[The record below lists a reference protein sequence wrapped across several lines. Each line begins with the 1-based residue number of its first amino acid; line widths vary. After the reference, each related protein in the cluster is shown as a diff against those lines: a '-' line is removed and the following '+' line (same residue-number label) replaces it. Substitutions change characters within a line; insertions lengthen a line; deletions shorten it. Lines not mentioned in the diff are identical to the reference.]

1 MALVGSHS
9 QGGRSVNLRHGGES
23 FRERGQGQW
32 TDRDGSR
39 EYGNGEASVSAA
51 APVWV
56 RWTPHPAP
64 RLPPIPPITH
74 GSVKPDGLTISLTA
88 KDVAV
93 GGNQRKL
100 ANKRGQIGDYVSGG
114 SFDFNNEILDTKN
127 IFFGNSESTDKP
139 FNGPFAL
146 QVISRG
152 SSVYKWISYADT
164 KSFHKLQ

>member
-1 MALVGSHS
+1 MNA
-9 QGGRSVNLRHGGES
+9 
-23 FRERGQGQW
+23 
-32 TDRDGSR
+32 
-39 EYGNGEASVSAA
+39 ASSA
-51 APVWV
+51 
-56 RWTPHPAP
+56 

-100 ANKRGQIGDYVSGG
+100 ANKRGQIGDYESGG

-146 QVISRG
+146 QVISEALVSINGFHMRIQG
-152 SSVYKWISYADT
+152 HFTSCNKT
-164 KSFHKLQ
+164 KLHNRWGRNIRHGRLV

>member
-1 MALVGSHS
+1 MNA
-9 QGGRSVNLRHGGES
+9 
-23 FRERGQGQW
+23 
-32 TDRDGSR
+32 
-39 EYGNGEASVSAA
+39 ASSA
-51 APVWV
+51 
-56 RWTPHPAP
+56 
-64 RLPPIPPITH
+64 RLPPIPPIIR

-93 GGNQRKL
+93 GGNQRNL
-100 ANKRGQIGDYVSGG
+100 ASKRGQIGDYESGG

-164 KSFHKLQ
+164 RSFHKLQ

>member
-1 MALVGSHS
+1 MNA
-9 QGGRSVNLRHGGES
+9 
-23 FRERGQGQW
+23 
-32 TDRDGSR
+32 
-39 EYGNGEASVSAA
+39 ASSA
-51 APVWV
+51 
-56 RWTPHPAP
+56 

-74 GSVKPDGLTISLTA
+74 GSVKPDGLTISVTADGTISA

-100 ANKRGQIGDYVSGG
+100 ANKRGQIGDYESGG

-146 QVISRG
+146 YR
-152 SSVYKWISYADT
+152 
-164 KSFHKLQ
+164 

>member
-1 MALVGSHS
+1 MNA
-9 QGGRSVNLRHGGES
+9 
-23 FRERGQGQW
+23 
-32 TDRDGSR
+32 
-39 EYGNGEASVSAA
+39 ASSA
-51 APVWV
+51 
-56 RWTPHPAP
+56 

-152 SSVYKWISYADT
+152 SSVYKLISYADT